1 MDEGMYLDAM
11 NQLKE
16 KFETNE
22 KEMDKL
28 KKKNYVLKHF
38 ILSLYGLIDSSWG
51 ILQSLD
57 VPYESILI
65 MDVLKEKVSD
75 YIDSE
80 VLNMKEKELDEI
92 QILGTI
98 NIDVINNNDENLN
111 SE

>member
-1 MDEGMYLDAM
+1 MEGEGMYLDAM

-22 KEMDKL
+22 KEMNKL
-28 KKKNYVLKHF
+28 KKKNYVLNHF

-51 ILQSLD
+51 LLQSLD

-80 VLNMKEKELDEI
+80 VLGFNDKELDEI

-98 NIDVINNNDENLN
+98 NIDVGNLN

>member
-22 KEMDKL
+22 KEMNKL

-57 VPYESILI
+57 VPYESMLI

-80 VLNMKEKELDEI
+80 VLGFNDKELDEI

-98 NIDVINNNDENLN
+98 NIDVENLN
-111 SE
+111 SQ